1 MDLDHNFYR
10 HLFSSYSHF
19 KCDKI
24 SGRYLPETVI
34 NSINHKLSRHL
45 KITNEGNS
53 ALSRVIS
60 SYTIGNGPIRILI
73 WSQMHGNESTST
85 KAIYDLLN
93 LQCFHS
99 KDYEGINDLLE
110 KVTLKII
117 PVLNLDGAFA
127 YTRKNAN
134 NIDLNRDA
142 LEQSQPETQLLFSI
156 IETFKPNVCFNMHG
170 QRTIF
175 EAEPNQTATLSFLS
189 AAYNKDREVNP
200 CRIRSMQIINAIHH
214 LLSDYIPGKIGRYD
228 DQFNINCTGDYLHAQ
243 NIPTV
248 LFESGHYPD
257 DYEREKVRVFTFLA
271 LLKAVDAVAN
281 TRNDATLDQQLV
293 CRKYLSIPENK
304 KTFVDI
310 LIQNAII
317 NGGIKDIEVL
327 YREDLEDNKI
337 IFTPVVNKIL
347 KQSNKLGH
355 KVIKTDSNNEFDEL
369 EVGSRLAK
377 F

>member
-1 MDLDHNFYR
+1 MELDHNYYR
-10 HLFSSYSHF
+10 HLFNSYSHF
-19 KCDKI
+19 KCGEI
-24 SGRYLPETVI
+24 SGRYLSETVV
-34 NSINHKLSRHL
+34 NLINHKLSRHL

-53 ALSRVIS
+53 VLSRVIS

-93 LQCFHS
+93 MVCFHS
-99 KDYEGINDLLE
+99 KEYKSVDDLLE

-117 PVLNLDGAFA
+117 PILNLDGAFA
-127 YTRKNAN
+127 YIRKNAN

-156 IETFKPNVCFNMHG
+156 IKTFKPDVCFNMHG
-170 QRTIF
+170 QRIIF
-175 EAEPNQTATLSFLS
+175 EAESKQTATLSFLS
-189 AAYNKDREVNP
+189 AAYNKEREVNP
-200 CRIRSMQIINAIHH
+200 CRLRSMQIINDINR

-257 DYEREKVRVFTFLA
+257 DYERENVRVFTFLA
-271 LLKAVDAVAN
+271 LLKAVDAVSDIQ
-281 TRNDATLDQQLV
+281 NDTNLEQKLV
-293 CRKYLSIPENK
+293 YPNYLNIPENK
-304 KTFVDI
+304 KSFVDI
-310 LIQNAII
+310 LIRNASI
-317 NGGIKDIEVL
+317 NGQFKDVEVL

-337 IFTPVVNKIL
+337 IFTPIVNKIL
-347 KQSNKLGH
+347 KQSHKLGH
-355 KVIKTDSNNEFDEL
+355 KVIKAHSNSQLDGL
-369 EVGSRLAK
+369 EEGSPLPK